1 MPNGSAPPE
10 NNRGYFF
17 RFAPHE
23 WIEWLSKSD
32 EEAGKRFKEMLIRL
46 SKNDA
51 PEGTIEKS
59 MITEVEAYRERQRQN
74 GMKRWNKEQEQP
86 PQPQE
91 PPQPRNPPRT
101 PPPMAQQ
108 RRRTQPRPTKEQVY
122 DICDA
127 TDIPIA
133 VAMEWFDYME
143 SKDWQGIKTTWQSA
157 LQGFW
162 KMKQRI

>member
-1 MPNGSAPPE
+1 MQNASE
-10 NNRGYFF
+10 QKNNRGYFF

-23 WIEWLSKSD
+23 WIEWLSSSD
-32 EEAGKRFKEMLIRL
+32 EEAGKRFKEMLVRL
-46 SKNDA
+46 SKNSA
-51 PEGTIEKS
+51 PDGSIELA
-59 MITEVEAYRERQRQN
+59 MIKEVEAYRERQRQN
-74 GMKRWNKEQEQP
+74 ILKRWNKD
-86 PQPQE
+86 QPQE
-91 PPQPRNPPRT
+91 PPPNPQPSIPPTRT
-101 PPPMAQQ
+101 QPPMAQQ
-108 RRRTQPRPTKEQVY
+108 RRQTQPRPTKEQIY

-143 SKDWQGIKTTWQSA
+143 SKDWNGIKTTWQSA